1 MKYHVRIDRRD
12 KDSEWIFDL
21 SDEELIE
28 RIVRP
33 YETGENLFL
42 NGTTVEL
49 EEIERVEI
57 RRTQKP
63 IEQIVDEIRNRRN
76 EARRRRA
83 NAGFVSFRPVRVS
96 KEEAYRTG
104 ENVLEEFIS
113 GPPNLMSPAA
123 EVALTS
129 EQVEQSN
136 RIFIVHG
143 HNNEMKETVAR
154 FLSESGLEPI
164 ILHEQPNQGKTIIE
178 KFEEYAD
185 VQFAI
190 VILSGD
196 DYGYAKSGSE
206 EDKLLR
212 ARQNVILEM
221 GYFIGKIGRKN
232 VCILHED
239 IGNLEIPSDY
249 GGVMYVK
256 FNEAWRVKVAK
267 ELNAANY
274 HIDLKT
280 LLK

>member
-1 MKYHVRIDRRD
+1 MNYHVRIYQKQ

-21 SDEELIE
+21 SKEKLIE
-28 RIVRP
+28 RIVSP
-33 YETGENLFL
+33 YQTGENLFL
-42 NGTTVEL
+42 NGTPVEL
-49 EEIERVEI
+49 EGIERVEI
-57 RRTQKP
+57 RQTLNS
-63 IEQIVDEIRNRRN
+63 IEQIVDEIRSRKNAAKRRQ
-76 EARRRRA
+76 AD
-83 NAGFVSFRPVRVS
+83 AGFISFSPVRVT
-96 KEEAYRTG
+96 KEEAFRTG
-104 ENVLEEFIS
+104 SDVLDEFIT
-113 GPPNLMSPAA
+113 GPPTLKVIENDNVNS
-123 EVALTS
+123 S
-129 EQVEQSN
+129 EYVEQSN

-196 DYGYAKSGSE
+196 DFGYAKSATDD
-206 EDKLLR
+206 DKKLR

-221 GYFIGKIGRKN
+221 GYFIGKIGREN

-249 GGVMYVK
+249 GGVMYIK
-256 FNEAWRVKVAK
+256 FNEAWKLKVAK
-267 ELNAANY
+267 ELNAADY
-274 HIDLKT
+274 PIDLQT